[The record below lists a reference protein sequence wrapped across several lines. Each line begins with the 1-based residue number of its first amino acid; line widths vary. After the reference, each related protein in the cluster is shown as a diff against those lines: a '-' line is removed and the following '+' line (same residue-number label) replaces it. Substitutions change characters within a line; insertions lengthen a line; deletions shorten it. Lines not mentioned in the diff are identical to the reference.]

1 MHSPNDTLVRMA
13 NDIANF
19 FRAQGEEKA
28 IPGIADHVMKFW
40 EPRMKKQIF
49 AHLDEGG
56 AGLKPLTL
64 KALEKLKADMHGMP
78 TRAEAKAVA
87 EAVALG
93 DPVPQ
98 PQPAQQQKAKA
109 GGNGKR
115 AKR

>member
-1 MHSPNDTLVRMA
+1 MHSPNATLVRMA
-13 NDIANF
+13 NDIGNF

-28 IPGIADHVMKFW
+28 IAGIADHIKKFW

-64 KALEKLKADMHGMP
+64 KALEKLKADMHGFSTM
-78 TRAEAKAVA
+78 AEAKAAA
-87 EAVALG
+87 EAIALG
-93 DPVPQ
+93 DPV

-109 GGNGKR
+109 SGKGKR
-115 AKR
+115 AHT